1 MTRTAQISLAA
12 ILIVGAG
19 VVGFVA
25 YRAMSG
31 GAPSQAP
38 EVATSGKA
46 DGMPTDAVALS
57 PAPATGGGL
66 PAQLPEFS
74 LHDRAGKLRS
84 IREWQGKS
92 LVINFWATWCA
103 PCRREIPMLTAL
115 NKERARDNIEVLGIA
130 VDFHDQVVAYADKIG
145 LDYALLI
152 GEQDG
157 LDTMAKF
164 GLSSAGFPFTVF
176 TDNQGRIVTG
186 HIGEL
191 HAEEAKVILDAVT
204 GLNAGRVTMEQARA
218 QITTGLDKLD
228 AAAKG

>member
-1 MTRTAQISLAA
+1 MGPASRWILVLLLATVA
-12 ILIVGAG
+12 GAG
-19 VVGFVA
+19 AYVA
-25 YRAMSG
+25 SRAWFSPKA
-31 GAPSQAP
+31 APPPAAPGPAAAPRPAVIPDRRP
-38 EVATSGKA
+38 EVTLA
-46 DGMPTDAVALS
+46 DRD
-57 PAPATGGGL
+57 
-66 PAQLPEFS
+66 
-74 LHDRAGKLRS
+74 GKLRS
-84 IREWQGKS
+84 LSEWDGKPQ
-92 LVINFWATWCA
+92 VINFWATWCA

-130 VDFHDQVVAYADKIG
+130 VDFHDQVVVYADKIG